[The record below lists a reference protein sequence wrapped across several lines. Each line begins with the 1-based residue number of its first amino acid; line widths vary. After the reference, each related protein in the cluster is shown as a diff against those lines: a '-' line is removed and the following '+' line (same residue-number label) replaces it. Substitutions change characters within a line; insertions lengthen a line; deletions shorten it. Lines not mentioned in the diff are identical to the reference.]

1 MEYTCNKC
9 KFSTKIKSELKK
21 HKYTHMKLS
30 CECGKNYLTF
40 KGYNKHLNNC
50 DIHKNAPYTKV
61 TTETINNIVNL
72 KITFNMDKFVGTR
85 LNLYEFIKDLND
97 MVKEVTDTELVIK
110 DMEKVT
116 LIDE

>member
-1 MEYTCNKC
+1 
-9 KFSTKIKSELKK
+9 
-21 HKYTHMKLS
+21 
-30 CECGKNYLTF
+30 
-40 KGYNKHLNNC
+40 
-50 DIHKNAPYTKV
+50 
-61 TTETINNIVNL
+61 
-72 KITFNMDKFVGTR
+72 MDKFVGTR